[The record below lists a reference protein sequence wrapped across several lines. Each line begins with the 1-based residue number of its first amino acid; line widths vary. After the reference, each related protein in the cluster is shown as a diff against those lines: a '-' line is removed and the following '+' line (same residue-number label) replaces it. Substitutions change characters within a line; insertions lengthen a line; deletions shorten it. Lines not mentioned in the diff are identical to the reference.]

1 MKTNLMKIVI
11 LSLIFGLVS
20 AKNIGKP
27 GQPKSKNILHFK
39 DENGILP
46 IFIFERNIIYQQNKT
61 KTNNILIDMSAS
73 VFKSQECGKIDQN

>member
-20 AKNIGKP
+20 AKNIEKP
-27 GQPKSKNILHFK
+27 GQPRSKNILHLK

-46 IFIFERNIIYQQNKT
+46 VFIFVKKYNMLAKENK
-61 KTNNILIDMSAS
+61 N
-73 VFKSQECGKIDQN
+73 